1 MHCSA
6 ARRQSAATKEN
17 NAVMKLAAAG
27 LLTLIAL
34 PALAQSNAQPFRA
47 TGTEPFWSLT
57 IDGSTI
63 RYQPA
68 GGRVVSV
75 ARPRPI
81 IGFNGENYR
90 TRRLT
95 VDITHVEC
103 SDGMSGRTY
112 HDTVTLK
119 VAGRTLRGC
128 GGEILSEAP
137 AQASLLEGSWRIASI
152 GGRPVSPRTS
162 PRVTFSGARIS
173 GNASCNNF
181 NGSFRFERGRLT
193 AGRLASTRM
202 ACALR
207 VQNVQESNVLR
218 ILGEPLSVSRNRG
231 GKLVLTG
238 RPGDT
243 LTLVPA
249 RR

>member
-1 MHCSA
+1 
-6 ARRQSAATKEN
+6 
-17 NAVMKLAAAG
+17 MKLAAAG

-34 PALAQSNAQPFRA
+34 PAFAQSNAQPYRA
-47 TGTEPFWSLT
+47 LGTEPFWSLT

-81 IGFNGENYR
+81 VGFNGERYVA
-90 TRRLT
+90 RRMT

-103 SDGMSGRTY
+103 SDGMSDRTF
-112 HDTVTLK
+112 HDTVTVMLG
-119 VAGRTLRGC
+119 GRTLRGC
-128 GGEILSEAP
+128 GGEVLSERPAP
-137 AQASLLEGSWRIASI
+137 ASLLEGNWRIEAI
-152 GGRPVSPRTS
+152 RGRPVSPRTT
-162 PRVTFSGARIS
+162 PRVTFAGHRIS

-181 NGSFRFERGRLT
+181 NGSFRFARGRLT
-193 AGRLASTRM
+193 AGPLATTRM

-207 VQNVQESNVLR
+207 VQNVQERDVLR

-231 GKLVLTG
+231 GKLVLTSARG
-238 RPGDT
+238 QT
-243 LTLVPA
+243 LTLV